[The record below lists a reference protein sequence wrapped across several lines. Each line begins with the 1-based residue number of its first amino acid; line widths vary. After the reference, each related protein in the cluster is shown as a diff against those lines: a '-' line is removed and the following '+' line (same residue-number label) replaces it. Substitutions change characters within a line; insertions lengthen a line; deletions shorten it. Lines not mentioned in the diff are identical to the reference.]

1 VSKPPRYTI
10 RSACALTGI
19 NANTLRSWERR
30 YGLVRP
36 ERTPKGYR
44 LYSAE
49 DLERLRLIQR
59 VLEQGIPISQVEQHL
74 AGAGTGELPA
84 ARRAARRTGRGDA
97 EPGTRT
103 VSLSLE
109 SVGLSGSV
117 SIRVPERGAERS
129 LESLGGYAEIIERA
143 AIHYDRVSLEHAFSR
158 AVGLYSLRDAFTR
171 ALAPALRRIG
181 ARYLES
187 PEAIAQEHFLSSFAR
202 ERLSASLAGL
212 RPLHQSPRV
221 LCACAP
227 GDVHDLML
235 MLLTLEIGLE
245 GVSTLYLGADMPS
258 SALERAMHRSG
269 VKVVALSATLDLPR
283 EELARCAKRL
293 AAMRKAP
300 TLLVGGPGALRDREW
315 LKSHDIGVLPED
327 PREAAALIVAL
338 AEGTRRRPARTTAAH

>member
-1 VSKPPRYTI
+1 LAKSPRYTI
-10 RSACALTGI
+10 RSACALTGV

-30 YGLVRP
+30 YGLVKP

-44 LYSAE
+44 LYSQA

-59 VLEQGIPISQVEQHL
+59 VLEQGVPISHVEQHL
-74 AGAGTGELPA
+74 EALERGDRVATPPRP
-84 ARRAARRTGRGDA
+84 ARRETRRA
-97 EPGTRT
+97 EEPGTRT

-109 SVGLSGSV
+109 SVGLAGSV
-117 SIRVPERGAERS
+117 SIRVPERGRS
-129 LESLGGYAEIIERA
+129 PRELESLVGYAQVIEHAAENFDRA
-143 AIHYDRVSLEHAFSR
+143 ALEQAFSR

-171 ALAPALRRIG
+171 ALAPALNRIG

-245 GVSTLYLGADMPS
+245 GVSTFYLGADMPAT
-258 SALERAMHRSG
+258 ALERAMHRSG
-269 VKVVALSATLDLPR
+269 VKVVALSATLDLR
-283 EELARCAKRL
+283 RDELSRSAKRL
-293 AAMRKAP
+293 AAMRRPP
-300 TLLVGGPGALRDREW
+300 TMLIGGPGAVRSRDW
-315 LKSHDIGVLPED
+315 LKGEGIGLLPD
-327 PREAAALIVAL
+327 DAREAAALIVAL
-338 AEGTRRRPARTTAAH
+338 AEGMRRGG

>member
-1 VSKPPRYTI
+1 MSQSPRYTI

-30 YGLVRP
+30 YGLVQP

-49 DLERLRLIQR
+49 DLDRLRLIQR
-59 VLEQGIPISQVEQHL
+59 VLDQGIPISQVEQHL
-74 AGAGTGELPA
+74 AAAESGELPGSRPA
-84 ARRAARRTGRGDA
+84 APRPARGNGEA
-97 EPGTRT
+97 GTRT

-117 SIRVPERGAERS
+117 AIRVPERGAGRS
-129 LESLGGYAEIIERA
+129 LESLAGYAETIERA
-143 AIHYDRVSLEHAFSR
+143 AIHYDRATLEQAFSR
-158 AVGLYSLRDAFTR
+158 AVGLYSLREAFTQ
-171 ALAPALRRIG
+171 ALAPALNRIG
-181 ARYLES
+181 ARYREQ
-187 PEAIAQEHFLSSFAR
+187 PEAIAQEHFLSAFAR

-227 GDVHDLML
+227 GDAHDLML

-269 VKVVALSATLDLPR
+269 VKVVALAATLDPPR
-283 EELARCAKRL
+283 EDLARIAKRL
-293 AAMRKAP
+293 AAMRRAP
-300 TLLVGGPGALRDREW
+300 TLLVGGPGAQRNREW
-315 LKSHDIGVLPED
+315 LKAQGIGLLSD
-327 PREAAALIVAL
+327 DTREAAAVIVAL
-338 AEGTRRRPARTTAAH
+338 AEGTRRRGPQPAAR